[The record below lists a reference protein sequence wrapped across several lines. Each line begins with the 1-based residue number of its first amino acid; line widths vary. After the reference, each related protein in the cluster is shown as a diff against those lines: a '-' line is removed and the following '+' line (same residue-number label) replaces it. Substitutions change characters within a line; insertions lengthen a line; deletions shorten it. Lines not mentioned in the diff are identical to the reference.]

1 MPNELYSKL
10 VGFGA
15 DGASVN
21 SGNKNGVKALLE
33 KNAPWLVYTWCVAHK
48 LELALKDAL
57 SGTVFDN
64 VDDMLT
70 KLYSLYHKSPKKL
83 HELKQLHDLLDFD
96 FEEGAMKPKRASG
109 TRWIEFKLS
118 ALRIVLDKY
127 GVYMQ
132 HLENLSADKEIR
144 GTDRQKI
151 LGYLRK
157 WKSSH
162 MLLNVA
168 LFIDVLQPAVI
179 LSKAFQ
185 DNVIDSVETIYNI
198 KRSKQSLDQLMSK
211 AFEDLPSV
219 KHVFNK
225 LKNTETTCIY
235 QGIEFPVQNFKKA
248 VADVKASK
256 NTVIESIHS
265 TLDARLDGVSTIE
278 LESVAKVL
286 NTEHWKS
293 LAEDEI
299 EFADDMVTDLLAK
312 FRPTLLKQGLCPNT
326 CDLEILDEWH
336 DMVSHTINFLQSSKA
351 NYKKTWRL
359 LFDSSYSTKWKNILL
374 LIQLLFSVP
383 ICNAKLER
391 LFSKLRRTKNDER
404 CSIGE
409 ERLTNVLRIV
419 EEGPPLASYDSTP
432 VVQMWLNKKV
442 RRPNQKRRKKY
453 KSRKKKVK
461 YYHVSENNTS
471 LNVSVDDFN
480 DVTDITPLS
489 PTPESDNDGTTST
502 DSSDSSYAVVA
513 ASPNCI
519 FSDTDSAASDFAGFL
534 PEDF

>member
-1 MPNELYSKL
+1 
-10 VGFGA
+10 
-15 DGASVN
+15 
-21 SGNKNGVKALLE
+21 
-33 KNAPWLVYTWCVAHK
+33 
-48 LELALKDAL
+48 
-57 SGTVFDN
+57 
-64 VDDMLT
+64 
-70 KLYSLYHKSPKKL
+70 
-83 HELKQLHDLLDFD
+83 
-96 FEEGAMKPKRASG
+96 
-109 TRWIEFKLS
+109 
-118 ALRIVLDKY
+118 
-127 GVYMQ
+127 
-132 HLENLSADKEIR
+132 
-144 GTDRQKI
+144 
-151 LGYLRK
+151 
-157 WKSSH
+157 
-162 MLLNVA
+162 
-168 LFIDVLQPAVI
+168 
-179 LSKAFQ
+179 
-185 DNVIDSVETIYNI
+185 
-198 KRSKQSLDQLMSK
+198 MSK

-265 TLDARLDGVSTIE
+265 TLDARLDGASTIE

-312 FRPTLLKQGLCPNT
+312 FHPILLKQGLCPNT

-351 NYKKTWRL
+351 NYNKTWRL

-404 CSIGE
+404 CSIGK

-419 EEGPPLASYDSTP
+419 EEGPPLAYDSTP

-461 YYHVSENNTS
+461 YYHVSKNNTS

-519 FSDTDSAASDFAGFL
+519 FSDTDSAASDFAGFS